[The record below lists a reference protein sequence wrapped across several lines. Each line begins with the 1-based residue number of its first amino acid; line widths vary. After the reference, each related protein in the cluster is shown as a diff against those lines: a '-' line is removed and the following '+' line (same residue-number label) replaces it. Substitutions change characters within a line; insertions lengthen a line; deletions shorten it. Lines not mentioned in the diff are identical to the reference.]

1 MQCILARV
9 YLFRRDTAKSFVT
22 EARARLLGLRAAV
35 AAQQNLERA
44 RPLEGAMRSQEFRR
58 LAILDRAIVGAR
70 NPVNG
75 AVWFEMTNTAIMR
88 MM

>member
-1 MQCILARV
+1 
-9 YLFRRDTAKSFVT
+9 
-22 EARARLLGLRAAV
+22 
-35 AAQQNLERA
+35 
-44 RPLEGAMRSQEFRR
+44 MRSQEFRR